1 MIELAEEK
9 LFEILVEDENPNQIL
24 FALYKLLKKLLNYQ

>member
-9 LFEILVEDENPNQIL
+9 LFEILVEDENLNQIE
-24 FALYKLLKKLLNYQ
+24 FALYKL